1 MLDGFYC
8 RVLVKN
14 LDRESEDYFT
24 SFCFDHGA
32 QGVFEDLAFTQ
43 PDLVYT
49 AQIQEQPFI
58 SVNIIF
64 SEQPS
69 ENFFLKLDAKFTNI
83 KVERFMEQNRDWL
96 EEWKKGFEPFLFVDP
111 FWIVPS
117 WREVPANVKH
127 VVNMDPGMAF
137 GTGTHETTRLA
148 AQLIVK
154 NWTRLKSPTRVLDVG
169 TGTGILGIIA
179 EKLGAI
185 KIEGIDNDPEAL
197 RVARENLEKNN
208 SKVFSITESDLSQ
221 VTDKFDL
228 VIANIIDGVL
238 LQLKPDIIRVCAS
251 GGKIILSGI
260 LKERE
265 ETFIKQFLSETNLK
279 IHQRAQ
285 EGEWTAFLLES
296 LVS

>member
-1 MLDGFYC
+1 MFGAFYC

-14 LDRESEDYFT
+14 LDRLSEDYFT
-24 SFCFDHGA
+24 SFCFEHGA
-32 QGVFEDLAFTQ
+32 QGVFEELAFTQ

-49 AQIQEQPFI
+49 AQVQEQPKI
-58 SVNIIF
+58 NVNVF
-64 SEQPS
+64 FPEQPP
-69 ENFFLKLDAKFTNI
+69 ENFFLKLEVEFTDT
-83 KVERFMEQNRDWL
+83 KVERFIEQNRDWL
-96 EEWKKGFEPFLFVDP
+96 EEWKKGFEPFMFVDP

-148 AQLIVK
+148 AQLLVM
-154 NWTRLKSPTRVLDVG
+154 NWSRFKSPTNVLDVG

-179 EKLGAI
+179 EKLGAV

-197 RVARENLEKNN
+197 RVARENIEKNK
-208 SKVFSITESDLSQ
+208 SKKISITESNLSE
-221 VTDKFDL
+221 VKGKFEI

-238 LQLKPDIIRVCAS
+238 LTLKSDLLRVCAP

-265 ETFIKQFLSETNLK
+265 ENFIKQFLKDTNLK
-279 IHQRAQ
+279 VHQRAQ
-285 EGEWTAFLLES
+285 DGEWIAFLLE
-296 LVS
+296 